1 MVKEVSEKHMDKEQK
16 RMMLKEILQAT
27 IEALNEK
34 YKRSKISIHPWGVVI
49 EPSSRKVKK
58 Q

>member
-1 MVKEVSEKHMDKEQK
+1 MK
-16 RMMLKEILQAT
+16 RDNEKEILQAT

-34 YKRSKISIHPWGVVI
+34 YKGNKISIHPWGVVI
-49 EPSSRKVKK
+49 EPSSKKVKK